1 MGSLDA
7 SGRRWYERATFSPA
21 PALAGGVT
29 SSPNTF
35 PMLSLGLALGDASL
49 LGSLSGSSGGA
60 VNVDLDLTFV
70 GQMVVFA
77 TVILVLKPL
86 LFDPVLG
93 LFQERERRTEG
104 ARAEARRM
112 QEKAGELLR
121 EYEREMEKVQ
131 RVAGEERD
139 KMRAETARLEAKE
152 LAQARAIATKIVE
165 EGRARIAEEIHEI
178 KFDLGRNSERLARD
192 IAGRVLGRE
201 LTS

>member
-1 MGSLDA
+1 MFSLGIALREGSL
-7 SGRRWYERATFSPA
+7 
-21 PALAGGVT
+21 AG
-29 SSPNTF
+29 
-35 PMLSLGLALGDASL
+35 L
-49 LGSLSGSSGGA
+49 LTESSGGA

-77 TVILVLKPL
+77 TLIVILKPL

-121 EYEREMEKVQ
+121 EYEHEMEKVH

-139 KMRAETARLEAKE
+139 KMRAETARLEARE
-152 LAQARAIATKIVE
+152 LTEARAVAAKIVE
-165 EGRARIAEEIHEI
+165 EGRQRIAEEIHEI

-192 IAGRVLGRE
+192 IAARVLGRE
-201 LTS
+201 VPS

>member
-1 MGSLDA
+1 
-7 SGRRWYERATFSPA
+7 
-21 PALAGGVT
+21 
-29 SSPNTF
+29 
-35 PMLSLGLALGDASL
+35 L
-49 LGSLSGSSGGA
+49 LGSLSSSSGGA
-60 VNVDLDLTFV
+60 VNVDLDLTFL

-121 EYEREMEKVQ
+121 EYEHEMEKVQ

-152 LAQARAIATKIVE
+152 LVEARAIATKIVE

-201 LTS
+201 VPS

>member
-1 MGSLDA
+1 MWIA
-7 SGRRWYERATFSPA
+7 
-21 PALAGGVT
+21 
-29 SSPNTF
+29 
-35 PMLSLGLALGDASL
+35 GLALRES
-49 LGSLSGSSGGA
+49 SLSSALSDFSAGA
-60 VNVDLDLTFV
+60 VNVDLDLTFL
-70 GQMVVFA
+70 GQMLVFA
-77 TVILVLKPL
+77 ALILVLKPL

-121 EYEREMEKVQ
+121 EYEREMEKVH

-139 KMRAETARLEAKE
+139 RMRAETARLEAHE
-152 LAQARAIATKIVE
+152 LREAHAVADKIVD
-165 EGRARIAEEIHEI
+165 EGRQRILEEIHEV

-201 LTS
+201 VS

>member
-1 MGSLDA
+1 MFSVGLAIHEGSLA
-7 SGRRWYERATFSPA
+7 G
-21 PALAGGVT
+21 AL
-29 SSPNTF
+29 
-35 PMLSLGLALGDASL
+35 LE
-49 LGSLSGSSGGA
+49 SSGGA

-77 TVILVLKPL
+77 TLIVILKPL

-93 LFQERERRTEG
+93 LFQEREKRTDG

-121 EYEREMEKVQ
+121 EYERELEKVH

-139 KMRAETARLEAKE
+139 KMRAETVRAEARE
-152 LAQARAIATKIVE
+152 LAEARALAAKIVE
-165 EGRARIAEEIHEI
+165 EGRQRVAEEIHEI

-192 IAGRVLGRE
+192 IAARVLGRE
-201 LTS
+201 VPS